1 MERISQVNLE
11 DSIAHPARPPKYIEH
26 LTEWLRREYFRK
38 NGVYCNGSTGE
49 FKLLSD
55 LWKFHISEKNKHE
68 QELKRKEQREQQ
80 ALDKLKAME
89 ELEKKDP
96 AAARRKKLEA
106 EKKAEKKRE
115 AEERAQKI
123 MDKSMGAKSTMKR
136 P

>member
-1 MERISQVNLE
+1 M
-11 DSIAHPARPPKYIEH
+11 
-26 LTEWLRREYFRK
+26 
-38 NGVYCNGSTGE
+38 
-49 FKLLSD
+49 
-55 LWKFHISEKNKHE
+55 
-68 QELKRKEQREQQ
+68 
-80 ALDKLKAME
+80 DKLKAME

-136 P
+136 PQSGAATRPKTGHTWVPPGMQTIGTAKGNEGGAVAAAVPSG

>member
-1 MERISQVNLE
+1 M
-11 DSIAHPARPPKYIEH
+11 
-26 LTEWLRREYFRK
+26 
-38 NGVYCNGSTGE
+38 
-49 FKLLSD
+49 
-55 LWKFHISEKNKHE
+55 
-68 QELKRKEQREQQ
+68 
-80 ALDKLKAME
+80 DKLKAME

-123 MDKSMGAKSTMKR
+123 MDKSMGAKSTLKR

>member
-1 MERISQVNLE
+1 ME
-11 DSIAHPARPPKYIEH
+11 A
-26 LTEWLRREYFRK
+26 
-38 NGVYCNGSTGE
+38 
-49 FKLLSD
+49 
-55 LWKFHISEKNKHE
+55 
-68 QELKRKEQREQQ
+68 
-80 ALDKLKAME
+80 
-89 ELEKKDP
+89 LEKTDP